1 MSIRAKF
8 RVETV
13 NRLMNLDGVS
23 FSEELQMSAVYSSE
37 ERSENKAWAKWTPSG
52 RLSMVIDNP
61 GAQGKFVPNQEVFID
76 ITEIPAGLSK
86 ENA

>member
-13 NRLMNLDGVS
+13 NRLMNPDGVS

-37 ERSENKAWAKWTPSG
+37 ERSENISVGEMDSFRKVEHG
-52 RLSMVIDNP
+52 DR
-61 GAQGKFVPNQEVFID
+61 
-76 ITEIPAGLSK
+76 
-86 ENA
+86 